1 VVLADSAR
9 TALGHLAQRPFDLVV
24 SDLYM
29 PGMPGDQLLHQVRE
43 RFPQTVRI
51 LLSSDDDDSVVLRA
65 LGDSHQYLGKPFD
78 LGILLDTLQ
87 RIRNVEQRLSR
98 PEVRRIVGQINQL
111 PSVPEV
117 FFKILRLLNS
127 PDTSTDEIGEV
138 VDTDPALTAQMLR
151 LTNSA
156 LLGISRQVTSAS
168 EAVGLLGMARVRAL
182 VLSIKLFSA
191 FICPGHAFSVDAI
204 WRHSLKVGWTARWI
218 AELEGA
224 GEAQKEEALSAG
236 LLHDVGKLVFAA
248 NFTADYQKMHELSGT
263 DGRTLC
269 ALEQEVFGA
278 THADVGACLLG
289 IWGLPATLIEAVAC
303 HHDPALS
310 GSARFNSLVAV
321 YAANCLVHERAET
334 KPPGSDWQ
342 MDMKLM
348 ETLGLADRVDE
359 WRAHVVTDA

>member
-1 VVLADSAR
+1 
-9 TALGHLAQRPFDLVV
+9 
-24 SDLYM
+24 
-29 PGMPGDQLLHQVRE
+29 
-43 RFPQTVRI
+43 
-51 LLSSDDDDSVVLRA
+51 
-65 LGDSHQYLGKPFD
+65 
-78 LGILLDTLQ
+78 
-87 RIRNVEQRLSR
+87 
-98 PEVRRIVGQINQL
+98 
-111 PSVPEV
+111 
-117 FFKILRLLNS
+117 
-127 PDTSTDEIGEV
+127 
-138 VDTDPALTAQMLR
+138 
-151 LTNSA
+151 
-156 LLGISRQVTSAS
+156 
-168 EAVGLLGMARVRAL
+168 
-182 VLSIKLFSA
+182 
-191 FICPGHAFSVDAI
+191 
-204 WRHSLKVGWTARWI
+204 LKVGWTARWI